1 MIITKKNYLVKE
13 TNIINNIYI
22 NADKKIPISIMMH
35 VFKTEF
41 NILIWYNTY
50 YFNKNYY
57 LII

>member
-1 MIITKKNYLVKE
+1 MIITKNNYLVKE

>member
-1 MIITKKNYLVKE
+1 MIITKNNYLVKE

-41 NILIWYNTY
+41 NILI
-50 YFNKNYY
+50 
-57 LII
+57 